1 MRLARQECIVVEETV
16 ANPSAPLDV
25 VTPKEAPGRRLRPKR
40 LLSVLV
46 VLYALGIV
54 GLWAWMHFQGDRSW
68 AATIFLFGPRWVCAL
83 PLALLVPAA
92 AVWHRRLL
100 WPLGITGMVI
110 VMPVMGLQ
118 LHFAGAGQ
126 PYTLRILTCNVAQSS
141 FHPDELAELI
151 ETARPDV
158 VALQEVPGIPPEIV
172 WPGGWHV
179 VHRDELLV
187 ASRFPILE
195 LERLPM
201 PYVPGKLAAI
211 RYEIQCGNRAVQL
224 FNLHLLSPRR
234 GLEAVLDA
242 NKGIDYSKIPRL
254 ERSLRARDAESRL
267 ASDWIAQY
275 PGAKIVVGDFNM
287 PVDSVIYRQ
296 TWSWL
301 TNAFSTSG
309 LGFGFTKITE
319 KRGWSY
325 GARIDHVLF
334 SPPWRSV
341 RAWIGPDIGSD
352 HRPLLVDL
360 DQ

>member
-1 MRLARQECIVVEETV
+1 VLELLETSVEETI
-16 ANPSAPLDV
+16 AKPSASPDV
-25 VTPKEAPGRRLRPKR
+25 GTPPDAPVRRSRIKR
-40 LLSVLV
+40 LLTATVA
-46 VLYALGIV
+46 LYAVAIV
-54 GLWAWMHFQGDRSW
+54 ALWAWMHFEGDRSW
-68 AATIFLFGPRWVCAL
+68 AATIFLFGPRWVCGL
-83 PLALLVPAA
+83 PLALLVPLA

-100 WPLGITGMVI
+100 WPLAITAMVI

-126 PYTLRILTCNVAQSS
+126 PYTLRLLSCNVAQSR

-151 ETARPDV
+151 QSARPDI
-158 VALQEVPGIPPEIV
+158 VALQEVPGVPPEIV
-172 WPGGWHV
+172 WPDGWHV

-187 ASRFPILE
+187 ASRFPIRE

-211 RYEIQCGNRAVQL
+211 RYEVQCGNRAVQL

-242 NKGIDYSKIPRL
+242 NQGIDFSKIPKL
-254 ERSLRARDAESRL
+254 ERILRLRDSESRL
-267 ASDWIAQY
+267 VSDWIAQF

-287 PVDSVIYRQ
+287 PFDSAIYRQ

-301 TNAFSTSG
+301 SNAFSTSG
-309 LGFGFTKITE
+309 FGFGFTKITE

-325 GARIDHVLF
+325 GARIDHVLYG
-334 SPPWRSV
+334 PPWRSV

-352 HRPLLVDL
+352 HRPLLADL